1 MLHLRDQRGGQS
13 LRSLMIF
20 FFALADLVN
29 GCAYVDHSLVVEAHR
44 NAPDDRARA
53 AAGFAERE
61 DRLRRQPLLQ
71 PLAPLQLDAGVLLDV
86 VLLGLVLWPAA
97 AARPRYVAGDGLHGR
112 GAMLPLRAKEP
123 TSYLALPV

>member
-1 MLHLRDQRGGQS
+1 MFL
-13 LRSLMIF
+13 
-20 FFALADLVN
+20 FALAELVN
-29 GCAYVDHSLVVEAHR
+29 GAAYVEHALVVEPCR
-44 NAPDDRARA
+44 DAPDDRARA

-61 DRLRRQPLLQ
+61 ERLRRQPLLQ

-97 AARPRYVAGDGLHGR
+97 AARPRSVAGGGLHGR